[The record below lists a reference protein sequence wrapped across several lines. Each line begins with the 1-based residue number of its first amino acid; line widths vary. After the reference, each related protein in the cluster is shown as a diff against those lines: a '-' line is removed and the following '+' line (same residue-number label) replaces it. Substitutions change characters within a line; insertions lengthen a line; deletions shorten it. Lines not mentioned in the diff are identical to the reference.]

1 VNPDTGEAE
10 TPAHPRAGAWRRD
23 LDNRIAGY
31 ERQLDREYEID
42 NRIAVMTPAEKDALL
57 KVYLQGDKGVAQPTK
72 LRSLRSRLE
81 SGDPISRAE
90 ARGYR
95 SW

>member
-10 TPAHPRAGAWRRD
+10 TPAHPRAGTWRRD

-31 ERQLDREYEID
+31 ERQLDREYEIEEK
-42 NRIAVMTPAEKDALL
+42 IAVMTPAEKDALL

-72 LRSLRSRLE
+72 PRSLRSRLE
-81 SGDPISRAE
+81 SGTPISRAE